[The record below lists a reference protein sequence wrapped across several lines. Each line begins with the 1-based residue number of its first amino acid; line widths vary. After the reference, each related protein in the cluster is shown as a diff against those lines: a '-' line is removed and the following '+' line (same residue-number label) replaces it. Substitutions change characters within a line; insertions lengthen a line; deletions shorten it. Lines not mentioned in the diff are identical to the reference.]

1 MNAMPT
7 TSVPASSAALAA
19 AGGVTGTPAIAGNGL
34 EQSSALP
41 AVPPPVMFAE
51 LAGFLGAAA
60 LSAQISALPE
70 AADGE
75 QTDPSAQESTD
86 LAAADALP
94 LLASFAPTWQ
104 PEVQA
109 QLGSVSIEPSAAQ
122 KPSSSVAVAALNPA
136 AVQAQRDGKESVV
149 AKLAEQAPT
158 HAAAAARLVIALSAE
173 GGTLSAT
180 APQGAELVA
189 LQSPALSATEPVASV
204 HSAARTAAAATPSA
218 ARAAQPLMQAL
229 SQRIQLQQAQ
239 GVDVATVRLDP
250 PQWGSVELR
259 IQHDAG
265 GVQVFIQASHAEVGR
280 QLAGLAEGLRQ
291 ELQARSSGEASVVV
305 AQGRHSG
312 GAAGQGGG
320 ARDEAL
326 PWTLA
331 AEDDVIGQ
339 ALQVWQ
345 QQAEGLG
352 ADKG

>member
-41 AVPPPVMFAE
+41 AVPPSVMFAE
-51 LAGFLGAAA
+51 LAGFWGAAA

-86 LAAADALP
+86 LAAADALS

-122 KPSSSVAVAALNPA
+122 KPSSSLAVAALNPA

-158 HAAAAARLVIALSAE
+158 HAA
-173 GGTLSAT
+173 T
-180 APQGAELVA
+180 APQGAAVVA

-204 HSAARTAAAATPSA
+204 HSAARAAAAATPSA

-352 ADKG
+352 AYKG

>member
-19 AGGVTGTPAIAGNGL
+19 AGSVTGTPAIASNGL

-60 LSAQISALPE
+60 LSAQIGAPPE

-104 PEVQA
+104 SEVQA
-109 QLGSVSIEPSAAQ
+109 HIGSVSTGSSAAQ
-122 KPSSSVAVAALNPA
+122 KPSFSVAVAALSPA

-149 AKLAEQAPT
+149 ATKLAEQAPT
-158 HAAAAARLVIALSAE
+158 HAAAAARLVTALAAE
-173 GGTLSAT
+173 GGTLPAA
-180 APQGAELVA
+180 APQGAEAVA
-189 LQSPALSATEPVASV
+189 LQSPALPAAEPVASV
-204 HSAARTAAAATPSA
+204 TSAARTAAVATPST

-326 PWTLA
+326 PWPAA

-345 QQAEGLG
+345 QQA
-352 ADKG
+352 

>member
-51 LAGFLGAAA
+51 LAGFWGAAA

-86 LAAADALP
+86 LAAADALS

-109 QLGSVSIEPSAAQ
+109 RLGSVSIEPSAAQ

-158 HAAAAARLVIALSAE
+158 HAA
-173 GGTLSAT
+173 T
-180 APQGAELVA
+180 APQGAAVVA

-204 HSAARTAAAATPSA
+204 HSAARAAAAATPSA

>member
-1 MNAMPT
+1 M
-7 TSVPASSAALAA
+7 
-19 AGGVTGTPAIAGNGL
+19 
-34 EQSSALP
+34 
-41 AVPPPVMFAE
+41 
-51 LAGFLGAAA
+51 
-60 LSAQISALPE
+60 
-70 AADGE
+70 
-75 QTDPSAQESTD
+75 
-86 LAAADALP
+86 
-94 LLASFAPTWQ
+94 
-104 PEVQA
+104 
-109 QLGSVSIEPSAAQ
+109 
-122 KPSSSVAVAALNPA
+122 AVAALNPA

-158 HAAAAARLVIALSAE
+158 HAAAAARLVTALIAE

-180 APQGAELVA
+180 APQGAEVVA

>member
-158 HAAAAARLVIALSAE
+158 HAATV
-173 GGTLSAT
+173 
-180 APQGAELVA
+180 PQGAAVVA

-204 HSAARTAAAATPSA
+204 HSAARAAAAATPSA

>member
-51 LAGFLGAAA
+51 LAGFWGAAA

-86 LAAADALP
+86 LAAADALS

-109 QLGSVSIEPSAAQ
+109 RLGSVSIEPSAAQ
-122 KPSSSVAVAALNPA
+122 KPSSSLAVAALNPA
-136 AVQAQRDGKESVV
+136 AVQAQRDGKEYVV

-158 HAAAAARLVIALSAE
+158 HAA
-173 GGTLSAT
+173 T
-180 APQGAELVA
+180 APQGAAVVA

-204 HSAARTAAAATPSA
+204 HSAARAAAAATPSA

>member
-41 AVPPPVMFAE
+41 AVPPSVMFAE

-122 KPSSSVAVAALNPA
+122 KPSSSLAVAALNPA

-158 HAAAAARLVIALSAE
+158 HAA
-173 GGTLSAT
+173 T
-180 APQGAELVA
+180 APQGAAVVA

-204 HSAARTAAAATPSA
+204 HSAARAAAAATPSA

>member
-41 AVPPPVMFAE
+41 AVPPSVMFAE
-51 LAGFLGAAA
+51 LAGFWGAAA

-86 LAAADALP
+86 LAAADALS

-122 KPSSSVAVAALNPA
+122 KPSSSLAVAALNPA

-158 HAAAAARLVIALSAE
+158 HAA
-173 GGTLSAT
+173 T
-180 APQGAELVA
+180 APQGAAVVA

-204 HSAARTAAAATPSA
+204 HSAARAAAAATPSA

>member
-19 AGGVTGTPAIAGNGL
+19 AGGVTGTPAIASNGL

-51 LAGFLGAAA
+51 LAGFWGAAA

-75 QTDPSAQESTD
+75 QADPSAQESTD

-158 HAAAAARLVIALSAE
+158 HAA
-173 GGTLSAT
+173 T
-180 APQGAELVA
+180 APQGAAVVA

-204 HSAARTAAAATPSA
+204 HSAARAAAAATPSA

>member
-7 TSVPASSAALAA
+7 TSVPASSTALAA

-41 AVPPPVMFAE
+41 VVPSPVMFAE
-51 LAGFLGAAA
+51 LAGFFGAAA
-60 LSAQISALPE
+60 LSAQVSALPE
-70 AADGE
+70 VADGE
-75 QTDPSAQESTD
+75 QTDPSVQESID

-109 QLGSVSIEPSAAQ
+109 QLGLASIEPGAAQ

-136 AVQAQRDGKESVV
+136 AVQAQRDGKGSVV
-149 AKLAEQAPT
+149 AKLAEQAPM
-158 HAAAAARLVIALSAE
+158 HAAATARLVTALVVE
-173 GGTLSAT
+173 GGTLAAT
-180 APQGAELVA
+180 ASQGAEVVA
-189 LQSPALSATEPVASV
+189 LQSPALSAAEPVAEV
-204 HSAARTAAAATPSA
+204 TSAARTAAVAAPST

-326 PWTLA
+326 PWPMA

-345 QQAEGLG
+345 QQA
-352 ADKG
+352 

>member
-51 LAGFLGAAA
+51 LAGFWGAAA

-158 HAAAAARLVIALSAE
+158 HAA
-173 GGTLSAT
+173 T
-180 APQGAELVA
+180 APQGAAVVA

-204 HSAARTAAAATPSA
+204 HSAARAAAAATPSA

>member
-41 AVPPPVMFAE
+41 AVPPSVMFAE
-51 LAGFLGAAA
+51 LAGFWGAAA

-86 LAAADALP
+86 LAAADALS

-158 HAAAAARLVIALSAE
+158 HAA
-173 GGTLSAT
+173 T
-180 APQGAELVA
+180 APQGAAVVA

-204 HSAARTAAAATPSA
+204 HSAARAAAAATPSA

-352 ADKG
+352 AYKG

>member
-34 EQSSALP
+34 EQPSALP
-41 AVPPPVMFAE
+41 AVPPSVMFAE
-51 LAGFLGAAA
+51 LAGFWGAAA

-122 KPSSSVAVAALNPA
+122 KPSSSLAVAALNPA

-158 HAAAAARLVIALSAE
+158 HAA
-173 GGTLSAT
+173 T
-180 APQGAELVA
+180 APQGAAVVA

-204 HSAARTAAAATPSA
+204 HSAARAAAAATPSA

>member
-7 TSVPASSAALAA
+7 TTLPPSSNALAT
-19 AGGVTGTPAIAGNGL
+19 AGSMTATPAIAGNGL
-34 EQSSALP
+34 EQSSASP
-41 AVPPPVMFAE
+41 VVPPSVMFAE
-51 LAGFLGAAA
+51 LTGFVGAAE
-60 LSAQISALPE
+60 LQAQVSALPE
-70 AADGE
+70 SADGE
-75 QTDPSAQESTD
+75 QTEPSAEETTD
-86 LAAADALP
+86 LAAADALS
-94 LLASFAPTWQ
+94 LLASFAPIWQ

-109 QLGSVSIEPSAAQ
+109 QLGPVFSAPSAGQ
-122 KPSSSVAVAALNPA
+122 KPSASVAAAVLNPA
-136 AVQAQRDGKESVV
+136 AIQAQREGKEPVLA
-149 AKLAEQAPT
+149 AKFAEQAPM
-158 HAAAAARLVIALSAE
+158 HAATAARLATALAAE
-173 GGTLSAT
+173 GGTLPTA
-180 APQGAELVA
+180 APQGAEAMA
-189 LQSPALSATEPVASV
+189 LQPSALSAAESV
-204 HSAARTAAAATPSA
+204 VSVNSAVRTAAVAAPSTA
-218 ARAAQPLMQAL
+218 WAAQPLMQAL

-312 GAAGQGGG
+312 AAAGQGGG

-331 AEDDVIGQ
+331 GEDDVIGQ
-339 ALQVWQ
+339 ALQGWQ
-345 QQAEGLG
+345 QQA
-352 ADKG
+352 

>member
-41 AVPPPVMFAE
+41 AVPPSVMFAE
-51 LAGFLGAAA
+51 LAGFWGAAA

-122 KPSSSVAVAALNPA
+122 KPSSSLAVAALNPA

-158 HAAAAARLVIALSAE
+158 HAA
-173 GGTLSAT
+173 T
-180 APQGAELVA
+180 APQGAAVVA

-204 HSAARTAAAATPSA
+204 HSAARAAAAATPSA

>member
-51 LAGFLGAAA
+51 LAGFWGAAA

-158 HAAAAARLVIALSAE
+158 HAA
-173 GGTLSAT
+173 T
-180 APQGAELVA
+180 APQGAAVVV

-204 HSAARTAAAATPSA
+204 HSAARAAAAATPSA
-218 ARAAQPLMQAL
+218 TRAAQPLMQAL

-352 ADKG
+352 AYKG